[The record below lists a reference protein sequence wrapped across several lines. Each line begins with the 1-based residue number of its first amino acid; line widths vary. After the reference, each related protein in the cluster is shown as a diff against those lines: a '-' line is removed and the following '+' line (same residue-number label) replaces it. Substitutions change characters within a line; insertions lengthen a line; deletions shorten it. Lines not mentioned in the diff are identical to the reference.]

1 MKGYVMTILLILLF
15 TATFLAVV
23 VSNNYWYYCT
33 AIFWLTLYALY
44 MTSVLTDSRL
54 MVITML
60 LFIALTTV
68 FVLIAYIY
76 EKRKNYETN
85 I

>member
-1 MKGYVMTILLILLF
+1 MTVLLILLF

-44 MTSVLTDSRL
+44 MTSVLTDSL

>member
-1 MKGYVMTILLILLF
+1 MKGYVMTVLLILLF

-33 AIFWLTLYALY
+33 AVFWLTIYALY
-44 MTSVLTDSRL
+44 MTSALTVGIL

-60 LFIALTTV
+60 LFIALTIV

-76 EKRKNYETN
+76 EKQKNYETN